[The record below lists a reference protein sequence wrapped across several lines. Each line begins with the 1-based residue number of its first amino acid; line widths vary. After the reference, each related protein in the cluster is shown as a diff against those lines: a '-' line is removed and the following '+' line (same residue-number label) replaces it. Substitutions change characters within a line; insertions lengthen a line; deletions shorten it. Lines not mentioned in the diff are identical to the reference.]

1 MIIIIATI
9 IIIITFNYNY
19 VDVPYLSE
27 VWVDCT
33 LIFDFSLD
41 EGITHK
47 LFNLLSVGNNNTE

>member
-1 MIIIIATI
+1 MIIIIARI

-33 LIFDFSLD
+33 LFDFSLD